1 MSKNKAFTLIEL
13 LVVITII
20 AILAAIL
27 FPVFAQARFAAK
39 KSADLSNVKQISLG
53 IMQYTIDNDDY
64 YPSAYFHRAFNPALG
79 GTNSGYVHWSEMI
92 QTYVKNRDIFVSPV
106 DKIGGHAP
114 TCFSSSDNNSGAG
127 IPSGQQANVCSTIT
141 PLVPSS
147 FVRGGVVVDEQ
158 VPRISYTV
166 NSAVIPRL
174 RNINDVNRGISVVS
188 SSFLDNTSN
197 TILIAGF
204 TDNLSC
210 LASAS
215 ITSVV
220 RSASH
225 RSTNGYSIDQ
235 ANTRAYFGSAEDGA
249 SRPSFVYSL
258 NHNRVTTG
266 SNQIFNLCKT
276 TPRTDY
282 PLAVYTGG
290 GRIAGG
296 DNYGLSDGSAR
307 FKPFSQ
313 TLSASNYMWG
323 TRVYTDGGIP
333 VFDPVTGSALQY

>member
-1 MSKNKAFTLIEL
+1 MRKAFTLIEL
-13 LVVITII
+13 LVVIAII

-27 FPVFAQARFAAK
+27 FPVFAQARQAAK
-39 KSADLSNVKQISLG
+39 KTADLSNVKQLSIG
-53 IMQYTIDNDDY
+53 ITLYLTDNDDV
-64 YPSAYFHRAFNPALG
+64 YPSAYFHRAFNPASG
-79 GTNSGYVHWSEMI
+79 GTNSGYIHWSGMV
-92 QTYVKNRDIFVSPV
+92 QPYVKNREIFVSPA
-106 DKIGGHAP
+106 DPIRGHAP
-114 TCFSSSDNNSGAG
+114 TCFSTSDNNSGAG
-127 IPSGQQANVCSTIT
+127 VPSGQQPNVCATPT
-141 PLVPSS
+141 PLVPAN
-147 FVRGGVVVDEQ
+147 FIRGGVIVDDQ

-166 NSAVIPRL
+166 NSAIMPRF
-174 RNINDVNRGISVVS
+174 RNISDVNRGINLVS
-188 SSFLDNTSN
+188 SSSLDSTSG

-249 SRPSFVYSL
+249 TRPAAIYAL

-266 SNQIFNLCKT
+266 ANQIFTLCKT

-290 GRIAGG
+290 GRIDQG
-296 DNYGLSDGSAR
+296 DNYGMADGSAKYR
-307 FKPFSQ
+307 KYSQ
-313 TLSASNYMWG
+313 TLNPAQFLWG
-323 TRVYTDGGIP
+323 TRAYTDGDLPILNPITGQ
-333 VFDPVTGSALQY
+333 PVTN